1 MLEAFFLPKRFSK
14 FLTAQQTERRSMC
27 ARLEVMNMRAQRQRR
42 IEAGL
47 FLIPFII
54 MTSKAE

>member
-1 MLEAFFLPKRFSK
+1 
-14 FLTAQQTERRSMC
+14 MC

>member
-1 MLEAFFLPKRFSK
+1 
-14 FLTAQQTERRSMC
+14 MC
-27 ARLEVMNMRAQRQRR
+27 ARLEVMNMRAQRQLR